1 MNAVMMRPSRLV
13 SQQGSFM
20 GMIPIGLTSMMILR
34 HHKAMFV
41 PQRRPKGLVLSADE
55 PAPLKA

>member
-1 MNAVMMRPSRLV
+1 
-13 SQQGSFM
+13 
-20 GMIPIGLTSMMILR
+20 MIPLGLTSMMILR

-41 PQRRPKGLVLSADE
+41 PPRRPKGLVLSADE